1 MTNIRNKEKVIPIS
15 PMYFKRINREY
26 LEQLYDN
33 KFKNLDETE
42 IFSKTV
48 TTKTDR
54 NRYYEESITKK

>member
-54 NRYYEESITKK
+54 NKYYEESITKK

>member
-1 MTNIRNKEKVIPIS
+1 MTNIRNKGKVIPIS
-15 PMYFKRINREY
+15 PMYFKRLNREY

-54 NRYYEESITKK
+54 NIL